1 MYERRE
7 HPVAVHAKELK
18 DMIVRTSLFRVVIHT
33 TAAVAVAMLAW
44 AAPADAQ
51 ERFTAQAVNLSNVG
65 GSGAV
70 GMVDIIIDRY
80 STEEERNRFLAA
92 LTERGNDGLLEAFQ
106 NAPSIGRVGPTGR
119 LGFDIRYA
127 VEMPGEDGG
136 RQIVIASDR
145 RMSFLEASN
154 RPRTVD
160 YPFTVVQLKLD
171 NSGKGEGKASVLTRI
186 EADKRNNAIVLENFA
201 SRPVDLM
208 GVRSLGGKVKGT
220 TRR

>member
-1 MYERRE
+1 MT
-7 HPVAVHAKELK
+7 VGS
-18 DMIVRTSLFRVVIHT
+18 SLSRVVIHT
-33 TAAVAVAMLAW
+33 TAAVAVAMMTW
-44 AAPADAQ
+44 AAPAGAQ

-65 GSGAV
+65 NSGAV
-70 GMVDIIIDRY
+70 GMVDIIIERY
-80 STEEERNRFLAA
+80 STEDERNRFLAA
-92 LTERGNDGLLEAFQ
+92 LTERGNDGLLQAFQ
-106 NAPSIGRVGPTGR
+106 KAPSIGRVGPTGR

-171 NSGKGEGKASVLTRI
+171 NAGKGEGKASVLTRI
-186 EADKRNNAIVLENFA
+186 EADTRNNAIVLENFA

-220 TRR
+220 TQR